1 MAIASPS
8 APNFCCTTR
17 SESTH
22 RRLWSQQ
29 VSSRAGSKRV
39 SIRPGI
45 SSRLNASSDGELVYE
60 LNYNSQRRRRGAF
73 PVYVTLPPDAVGP
86 TAQTMSRKRAMAQ
99 SFRAL
104 AAAGVEGVVMEVWW
118 GLVEREFPR
127 SYNWRGYLEI
137 VEMAK
142 RFGLK
147 VRAVMA
153 FHQFGSGSDDPFWI
167 PLPLWV
173 LEEMDKDPD
182 VSYADRFGRR
192 NMEYI
197 SLGCDVLP
205 ILHGR
210 SPIQAYSDL
219 MRNFRDT
226 FRPFLGGI
234 ITGIQVG
241 LGPGGE
247 LRYPSCPTHKLTWA
261 WRTLELGE
269 FQCYDKYMLASLNKC
284 AHEIGMHEWLNAGPI
299 ATTTSP
305 TQNPENTP
313 DGEFFLGW
321 YSRMLLLHGERICR
335 EAETIFRGKKVNM
348 SGKLGGAHPLTSG
361 YYSTAVR
368 DGYTPIIRMFGRY
381 GFTVCCACFEMRD
394 SEKRRIKPSS
404 GPEGLVEQIVL
415 AARVCDVPLEGEN
428 GSTNL
433 DGGSFEQV
441 VKMSKFYSDGL
452 DNPSFSFNFVRM
464 DRNLFESR
472 NWASFTKFVRQI
484 STISMF
490 GAGSDFNGGG
500 NMSSSSPS
508 ATAAFA
514 GAVLA
519 AH

>member
-153 FHQFGSGSDDPFWI
+153 FHQFGSGSDDPFWLVPI
-167 PLPLWV
+167 SNFILF
-173 LEEMDKDPD
+173 
-182 VSYADRFGRR
+182 FG
-192 NMEYI
+192 
-197 SLGCDVLP
+197 D
-205 ILHGR
+205 
-210 SPIQAYSDL
+210 SD
-219 MRNFRDT
+219 
-226 FRPFLGGI
+226 
-234 ITGIQVG
+234 
-241 LGPGGE
+241 
-247 LRYPSCPTHKLTWA
+247 
-261 WRTLELGE
+261 
-269 FQCYDKYMLASLNKC
+269 
-284 AHEIGMHEWLNAGPI
+284 
-299 ATTTSP
+299 
-305 TQNPENTP
+305 
-313 DGEFFLGW
+313 
-321 YSRMLLLHGERICR
+321 
-335 EAETIFRGKKVNM
+335 
-348 SGKLGGAHPLTSG
+348 
-361 YYSTAVR
+361 
-368 DGYTPIIRMFGRY
+368 
-381 GFTVCCACFEMRD
+381 
-394 SEKRRIKPSS
+394 KRRINPSS
-404 GPEGLVEQIVL
+404 RPEGLVEQIVL
-415 AARVCDVPLEGEN
+415 AARICDVPLEGEN